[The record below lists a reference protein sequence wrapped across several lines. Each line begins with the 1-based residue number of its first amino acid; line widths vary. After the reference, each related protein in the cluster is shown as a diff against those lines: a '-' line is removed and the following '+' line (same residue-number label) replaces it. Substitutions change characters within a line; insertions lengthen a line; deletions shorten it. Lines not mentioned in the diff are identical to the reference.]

1 MIDQILGLRESLET
15 SGTENPSEWFLHAMG
30 GRPTASGERVN
41 ADTALSCAAVK
52 AAVSVLAE
60 TVAMLPLDIFERLP
74 SGGRRPAPNHPVQ
87 RLLHDE
93 PNPETSSFIWR
104 ETEQGHL
111 GLWGNAYS
119 EIERAIDGTPLALW
133 QRSPRPN
140 RTRAKRNEN
149 RQLFYELHDKNGA
162 PEANIAPANMLHIPG
177 LGFDGITG
185 FSPIG
190 LAREAIGGNLAAER
204 YAAEL
209 FANDAAERGHYEM
222 PDKMSKQAYERLQS
236 SLEETSSAHGRRH
249 RTRILEEGMKFA
261 GNSMNPDDV
270 QMIEARQFGVV
281 EIARY
286 YRITPHLLQDL
297 THGTFSN
304 VTELGRQFIIYT
316 MLPWFKRWLGEINRK
331 LLAPPFFAK
340 FNVDAFM
347 EGDPKAQGQFLKD
360 LFGIAALSVNDILQ
374 ILDRNDIGPAGD
386 NRFVP
391 MNMVTLEQAIKG
403 PPKPLP
409 PAEPAPDPDEAEG
422 PDSGEPQEQE
432 SNAKQRA
439 ACEAVLDQV
448 IGRMLTKESKAAKR
462 SASSPA
468 EFQSWL
474 NRFYGHHPNTMTD
487 AIAPAVR
494 ACLVA
499 HRQPATMAMA
509 IAEAIATQHIA
520 ASREDLL
527 TASECQAG
535 ELLDKVTQCVEKWNT
550 RRSNIGEIIDE
561 SRTDAA

>member
-1 MIDQILGLRESLET
+1 MISQILGLSKSLES

-74 SGGRRPAPNHPVQ
+74 NGGRRAAPNHPVQ
-87 RLLHDE
+87 RLIQVE
-93 PNPETSSFIWR
+93 PNPEMSSLIWR
-104 ETEQGHL
+104 ETKQGHL
-111 GLWGNAYS
+111 GLWGNGYS

-133 QRSPRPN
+133 LRSPRPN
-140 RTRAKRNEN
+140 RTRPARDDNN
-149 RQLFYELHDKNGA
+149 QLFYELHDKHGTREPNV
-162 PEANIAPANMLHIPG
+162 APANMLHIPG
-177 LGFDGITG
+177 FGFDGIIG
-185 FSPIG
+185 YSPIG

-209 FANDAAERGHYEM
+209 FKNDAAERGHYEM
-222 PDKMSKQAYERLQS
+222 PGKMSKPAYKRLQG
-236 SLEETSSAHGRRH
+236 SLEETSATHGSRH
-249 RTRILEEGMKFA
+249 RTHILEEGMKFA

-270 QMIEARQFGVV
+270 QMIEARQFGVI
-281 EIARY
+281 EIARF

-304 VTELGRQFIIYT
+304 VTELGRQFVTYT
-316 MLPWFKRWLGEINRK
+316 MMPWFQRWLGEINRK
-331 LLAPPFFAK
+331 LLEPPFFAK
-340 FNVDAFM
+340 FNTRALLAANHKERAEFYA
-347 EGDPKAQGQFLKD
+347 K
-360 LFGIAALSVNDILQ
+360 LFQVAGITVNRILE
-374 ILDRNDIGPAGD
+374 LEDENDIGPIGD
-386 NRFVP
+386 VRFVP
-391 MNMVTLEQAIKG
+391 MNMVTLEQAIAG

-409 PAEPAPDPDEAEG
+409 PAEPAPVPDEPED
-422 PDSGEPQEQE
+422 PEEPQGQE

-448 IGRMLTKESKAAKR
+448 IGRMLSKESKAAKR

-468 EFQSWL
+468 EFQSRL

-535 ELLDKVTQCVEKWNT
+535 ELLDKVTQCVENWNT
-550 RRSNIGEIIDE
+550 RRSNIGEIINE
-561 SRTDAA
+561 CQTDAA